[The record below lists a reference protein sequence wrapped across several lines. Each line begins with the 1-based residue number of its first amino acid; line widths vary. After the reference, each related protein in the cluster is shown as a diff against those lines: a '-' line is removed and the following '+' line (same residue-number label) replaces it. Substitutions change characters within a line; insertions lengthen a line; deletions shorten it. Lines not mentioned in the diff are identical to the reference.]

1 MFISCEHNTIINLK
15 YVRKIWICNLSG
27 SPNAQFKFISPF
39 KVSLET
45 DNNAKV
51 HIIKSFEKE
60 EDAIDF
66 YDSIR
71 RKLDDMGHFCQ

>member
-1 MFISCEHNTIINLK
+1 MFIACEHNVMVNLK
-15 YVRKIWICNLSG
+15 YVRKVWIHSSFGKPSSKYKLMF
-27 SPNAQFKFISPF
+27 PFIVF
-39 KVSLET
+39 LET
-45 DNNAKV
+45 DNNAEV

-71 RKLDDMGHFCQ
+71 RKLYDMGHFCH